1 MESLIFEY
9 SYTDYL
15 ELTDRKDCEASRN
28 RWSVIRKR
36 FDSDAREIFDE
47 GVNELIIMAD
57 EEII

>member
-15 ELTDRKDCEASRN
+15 ELAGRKDCEASRN

-36 FDSDAREIFDE
+36 FDKDAREVINDGIEEALVF
-47 GVNELIIMAD
+47 AD